1 VLEYEYNLVGGQV
14 TELAYQR
21 GKADQFYYNY
31 LFDADGRLEEAYSSL
46 DGVIWNLDARYVCY
60 MHGPLARVELGENQ
74 VQGLDYAYTLQG
86 WLKGLNSA
94 ALTPETDMGRDGLT
108 RGPTTV
114 PPQYESA
121 LNLHE

>member
-1 VLEYEYNLVGGQV
+1 
-14 TELAYQR
+14 
-21 GKADQFYYNY
+21 
-31 LFDADGRLEEAYSSL
+31 
-46 DGVIWNLDARYVCY
+46 

-108 RGPTTV
+108 RGPG
-114 PPQYESA
+114 QA
-121 LNLHE
+121 LPDGLPLRPEREYTAALPERRGGP